1 MKDKQNTNNVF
12 KSIKS
17 FRYAFDGLK
26 TLWREEHNFHIHI
39 LAAVIVIF
47 LGIIFQISTFEWIA
61 AILAIGVV
69 FIAEIINT
77 SIENLADFVHP
88 EKHLHIKKIKDLAAA
103 AVLISAFSAL
113 IIGMLIFLP
122 KILDLLVS

>member
-12 KSIKS
+12 KSIKG

-47 LGIIFQISTFEWIA
+47 LGIIFQISKFEWIA